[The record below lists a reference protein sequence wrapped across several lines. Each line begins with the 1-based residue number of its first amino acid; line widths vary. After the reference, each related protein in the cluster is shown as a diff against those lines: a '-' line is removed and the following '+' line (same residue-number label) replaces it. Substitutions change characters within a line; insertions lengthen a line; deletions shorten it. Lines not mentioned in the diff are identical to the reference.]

1 MHPEWPLILFTF
13 FLCVAGGALG
23 AQGLLNVMGKGKKM
37 QLASLVTALAALVVG
52 GLSVFMHLQHWER
65 IFNGFG
71 HITSG
76 ITLEFIGCIV
86 FAVVLVL
93 YFLMM
98 RRAEDGMAPKWC
110 GVLAIVVGLALPVIT
125 GMSYLMASLPSWNTP
140 LLPVYYLANT
150 VFMGG
155 LTALVIAGLTNDDSA
170 KDLGVKVALAGGALQ
185 LIAVFTYAFIING
198 SAGLYSADIQY
209 YFDPTL
215 PDVAMVDRASIVGS
229 IFAGANAV
237 MFWLGTGGRRPGCSA
252 GADVACEEGGNRQEA
267 GRVRGRRPGVRR
279 RGRIVLARDPVRGGY
294 QHLRF
299 VLGDGRARSGRDS
312 GRSWSERPNRL
323 RRSARP
329 VLLNRCD
336 GRGFSNG
343 TAPLLA
349 RQGSPV
355 ICLSSFCRTTKGPT
369 LRSAVA
375 PHLDAFARAPLVRST
390 LGRATRRYAAPQQT
404 SLTDKDQWAKEET

>member
-1 MHPEWPLILFTF
+1 M
-13 FLCVAGGALG
+13 
-23 AQGLLNVMGKGKKM
+23 
-37 QLASLVTALAALVVG
+37 
-52 GLSVFMHLQHWER
+52 
-65 IFNGFG
+65 
-71 HITSG
+71 
-76 ITLEFIGCIV
+76 

-237 MFWLGTGGRRPGCSA
+237 MFWLGT
-252 GADVACEEGGNRQEA
+252 VAVGL
-267 GRVRGRRPGVRR
+267 V
-279 RGRIVLARDPVRGGY
+279 
-294 QHLRF
+294 
-299 VLGDGRARSGRDS
+299 
-312 GRSWSERPNRL
+312 
-323 RRSARP
+323 
-329 VLLNRCD
+329 
-336 GRGFSNG
+336 
-343 TAPLLA
+343 
-349 RQGSPV
+349 
-355 ICLSSFCRTTKGPT
+355 
-369 LRSAVA
+369 
-375 PHLDAFARAPLVRST
+375 APLVLT
-390 LGRATRRYAAPQQT
+390 WLAKKVETGKKLAAYAGVALACVAVGGLCWRVILYVVAI
-404 SLTDKDQWAKEET
+404 SIFALY

>member
-170 KDLGVKVALAGGALQ
+170 KDLGVMVALAGGALQ
-185 LIAVFTYAFIING
+185 LVLTWLAKKVETGKKLAAYAGVALACVAVG
-198 SAGLYSADIQY
+198 GLCWRVILYV
-209 YFDPTL
+209 
-215 PDVAMVDRASIVGS
+215 VAIS
-229 IFAGANAV
+229 IFA
-237 MFWLGTGGRRPGCSA
+237 L
-252 GADVACEEGGNRQEA
+252 
-267 GRVRGRRPGVRR
+267 
-279 RGRIVLARDPVRGGY
+279 Y
-294 QHLRF
+294 
-299 VLGDGRARSGRDS
+299 
-312 GRSWSERPNRL
+312 
-323 RRSARP
+323 
-329 VLLNRCD
+329 
-336 GRGFSNG
+336 
-343 TAPLLA
+343 
-349 RQGSPV
+349 
-355 ICLSSFCRTTKGPT
+355 
-369 LRSAVA
+369 
-375 PHLDAFARAPLVRST
+375 
-390 LGRATRRYAAPQQT
+390 
-404 SLTDKDQWAKEET
+404 

>member
-198 SAGLYSADIQY
+198 SAGLYSADIQHLRRRQCRD
-209 YFDPTL
+209 FL
-215 PDVAMVDRASIVGS
+215 
-229 IFAGANAV
+229 AGR
-237 MFWLGTGGRRPGCSA
+237 GGCRPGCSA

-267 GRVRGRRPGVRR
+267 GRVRGRRSGVRR

-299 VLGDGRARSGRDS
+299 VLGDGRARSGRGS
-312 GRSWSERPNRL
+312 GRSWSERPSRL

-329 VLLNRCD
+329 ALLNRCD

-355 ICLSSFCRTTKGPT
+355 IGVPSF
-369 LRSAVA
+369 
-375 PHLDAFARAPLVRST
+375 
-390 LGRATRRYAAPQQT
+390 
-404 SLTDKDQWAKEET
+404 

>member
-198 SAGLYSADIQY
+198 SAGLY
-209 YFDPTL
+209 
-215 PDVAMVDRASIVGS
+215 
-229 IFAGANAV
+229 
-237 MFWLGTGGRRPGCSA
+237 
-252 GADVACEEGGNRQEA
+252 
-267 GRVRGRRPGVRR
+267 
-279 RGRIVLARDPVRGGY
+279 
-294 QHLRF
+294 
-299 VLGDGRARSGRDS
+299 
-312 GRSWSERPNRL
+312 
-323 RRSARP
+323 
-329 VLLNRCD
+329 
-336 GRGFSNG
+336 
-343 TAPLLA
+343 
-349 RQGSPV
+349 
-355 ICLSSFCRTTKGPT
+355 LS
-369 LRSAVA
+369 LI
-375 PHLDAFARAPLVRST
+375 HI
-390 LGRATRRYAAPQQT
+390 
-404 SLTDKDQWAKEET
+404 